1 MKFVL
6 VHGAA
11 HNGAHFD
18 TVAAL
23 LRADGHE
30 AWCPTTAGNCEGDDP
45 SKITLED
52 AIASIVDYFGAEG
65 IEDADLVIFL
75 GANPWMAHGFRNARK
90 ELRTLSKDPDRHVI
104 VIAVPTG
111 DDMAIDGRAGIDG

>member
-30 AWCPTTAGNCEGDDP
+30 VWCPTTAGNRDGDDP
-45 SKITLED
+45 SKTTLED
-52 AIASIVDYFGAEG
+52 AIDPEG
-65 IEDADLVIFL
+65 LTRKLVE
-75 GANPWMAHGFRNARK
+75 A
-90 ELRTLSKDPDRHVI
+90 
-104 VIAVPTG
+104 
-111 DDMAIDGRAGIDG
+111 GRD